1 MNHLTLSGLASF
13 VAALAL
19 AAGLFGC
26 AGPAVTNSAEPAAR
40 YTLVYLVTGPTSAT
54 NTPAQKQEIF
64 RGHMA
69 NMQRLAAEK
78 SLILAGPFG
87 KPTNPAWRGLFV
99 FDVPTK
105 AQALALAST
114 DPGVVAGE
122 FALEAREF
130 DGSPALRGAPAIEDA
145 YQAELKSQGQPERKP
160 GEPPP
165 GIRRYAIVHADD
177 FTRARR
183 AMSSLPAGHAPRV
196 IWSGAFAD
204 SPGGVFIL
212 DVPGPDEARAALA
225 DADLGPVTIDLWA
238 STASLPRLPASA
250 AH

>member
-1 MNHLTLSGLASF
+1 MSTLSLLGLAALGLILTLSGCSSGAPPEH
-13 VAALAL
+13 ARP
-19 AAGLFGC
+19 AG
-26 AGPAVTNSAEPAAR
+26 ADTAR

-54 NTPAQKQEIF
+54 NTPEQKQEIF

-99 FDVPTK
+99 FDVPTR
-105 AQALALAST
+105 ARALALAQT

-130 DGSPALRGAPAIEDA
+130 DGSAALRGAPALEEA
-145 YQAELKSQGQPERKP
+145 FQAELKSQGQPERKA

-165 GIRRYAIVHADD
+165 GIRRYAIVHAEQ
-177 FTRARR
+177 FAQAHRAIEG
-183 AMSSLPAGHAPRV
+183 LPKERAPRV

-204 SPGGVFIL
+204 SAGGVFVL

-225 DADLGPVTIDLWA
+225 GADTGPVTIDLWA
-238 STASLPRLPASA
+238 STASLPRLPAA
-250 AH
+250 AAY